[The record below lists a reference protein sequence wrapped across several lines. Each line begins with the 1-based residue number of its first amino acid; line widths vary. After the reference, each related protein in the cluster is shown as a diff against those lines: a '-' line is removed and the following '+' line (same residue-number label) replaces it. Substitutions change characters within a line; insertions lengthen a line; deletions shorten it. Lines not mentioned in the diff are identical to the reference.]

1 PLPLMMVC
9 RHQGRAGPLRRSCM
23 TSNPLIVAYAVG
35 IDLKPRTIPA
45 SLPLTAWVLGTDIHQ
60 EFELGCANLQD
71 AKLWGAKLQGA
82 DLTDVNLQGADLIS
96 ANLRGANLE
105 SFYSGEPIYNDGTI
119 FPNNY
124 GADQAGFV
132 HDLDRKS
139 TRLNSSHVSISYAV

>member
-23 TSNPLIVAYAVG
+23 TSNPLILAQAVG

-124 GADQAGFV
+124 GADQAVLV
-132 HDLDRKS
+132 H
-139 TRLNSSHVSISYAV
+139 NVSPDENNTTDYHP